1 MSNSD
6 KKTLDN
12 ADVVYIDITADV
24 CPLTFVRAKLLLERM
39 RSGDV
44 AEIRLRGVAPLASV
58 PRALGLQGHAVLSLE
73 PEDARAGPAG
83 PHLLRVRKA

>member
-44 AEIRLRGVAPLASV
+44 VEIRLRGVEPLASV
-58 PRALGLQGHAVLSLE
+58 PRALSLQGHAVLSLE

-83 PHLLRVRKA
+83 PHRLRVRKA